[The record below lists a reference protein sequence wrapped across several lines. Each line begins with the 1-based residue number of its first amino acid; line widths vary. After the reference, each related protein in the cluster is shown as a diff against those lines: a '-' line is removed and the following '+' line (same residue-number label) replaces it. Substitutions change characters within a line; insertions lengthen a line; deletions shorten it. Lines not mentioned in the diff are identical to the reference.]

1 MELFNNFKIF
11 SKRLMNN
18 YLNKH
23 FFIISILCTIILF
36 LSSNYIIQKINVNLG
51 IDFTSTKTFS
61 LSEGTK
67 RVINE
72 IEEPIK
78 ISFIYSRNLSKNIPI
93 IQNYANQVQG
103 LLNRYADLSSNK
115 IELNFIEPE
124 PYSEDEDYVN
134 RYGIQGFPI
143 DQEGSK
149 VYFGLIAS
157 NTTDDIETVPFFD
170 PSKAGSLEKQLTDI
184 IYKLNRSKKP
194 MIGFLSWVD
203 TTPPMMPNNQ
213 LGQGEYTILEELS
226 YFYDFEFLD
235 TDVESFE
242 NIDLLIVYHPSDISK
257 ETEYGI
263 EQFIL
268 NGGKT
273 VIFLD
278 PFFEKN
284 DHSNKSS
291 NLENILKT
299 LNINYND
306 NVILDGAQ
314 ATRLQTQQNISDN
327 TSLQTM
333 LKLNWPEVR
342 GQFINQNTDIGN
354 GLSLIRIIS
363 PGGLSKLN
371 DESEIS
377 YTPLISS
384 SEVTMDLPMKDVLDP
399 IELINNFQ
407 PTGISYDFGVKLSG
421 IASSSFND
429 TELNGE
435 GHIAKSEKDINV
447 VLFSD
452 ADFIRNA
459 FWARIQ
465 KFLDTNV
472 IETTSDNGSLIT
484 NVLDSLTGYDEF
496 INLRNKETPFRPFVV
511 VQKLQAEAEQKY
523 LGQEQQLQS
532 QLDEIL
538 AKIQNLSAGRNGE
551 NVNLSEKQ
559 LIELSSFQMQVEQ
572 TRKQLREVRRNLS
585 KDIDLLA
592 NQINI
597 LNTFLIPILLII
609 LMFIIPR
616 QLGIKKRKN
625 KS

>member
-1 MELFNNFKIF
+1 
-11 SKRLMNN
+11 MNKFLQKN
-18 YLNKH
+18 YL
-23 FFIISILCTIILF
+23 IVSILSTVILF
-36 LSSNYIIQKINVNLG
+36 LSFNFIIQKINFNLG
-51 IDFTSTKTFS
+51 VDFTSTKTFT
-61 LSEGTK
+61 LSSGTK
-67 RVINE
+67 RVIDE

-78 ISFIYSRNLSKNIPI
+78 ITFVYSRDLSKNIPI

-103 LLNRYADLSSNK
+103 LLNRYSDLASGK

-124 PYSEDEDYVN
+124 PYSDDEDYVN
-134 RYGIQGFPI
+134 RYGVQGFPI

-170 PSKAGSLEKQLTDI
+170 PSKAGTLEKQLTDI
-184 IYKLNRSKKP
+184 VYKLNRSKKP

-235 TDVESFE
+235 TDIESFE
-242 NIDLLIVYHPSDISK
+242 GIDLLIVYHPSDISDK
-257 ETEYGI
+257 TEYAV

-268 NGGKT
+268 NGGKS
-273 VIFLD
+273 VIFVD

-291 NLENILKT
+291 NLENVLKT
-299 LNINYND
+299 LNINYNS

-314 ATRLQTQQNISDN
+314 ATRLQTQQNITEN

-342 GQFINQNTDIGN
+342 GQFINQAEEIGD
-354 GLSLIRIIS
+354 GLSLIRLVS
-363 PGGLSKLN
+363 PGGLSPLN

-377 YTPLISS
+377 YTPIMSS
-384 SEVTMDLPMKDVLDP
+384 SEVTMDLPMKEVHDP
-399 IELINNFQ
+399 IKLINNFQ
-407 PTGISYDFGVKLSG
+407 PTGISYDFGVKL
-421 IASSSFND
+421 
-429 TELNGE
+429 NG
-435 GHIAKSEKDINV
+435 IAKSNFNDFEFKNDNHLEISSKNINV
-447 VLFSD
+447 VVFSD

-472 IETTSDNGSLIT
+472 IEATSDNGSLVT
-484 NVLDSLTGYDEF
+484 NVFDSMTGYDEF
-496 INLRNKETPFRPFVV
+496 IDLRNKEAPFRPFVV
-511 VQKLQAEAEQKY
+511 VQKLQAEAEQMY
-523 LGQEQQLQS
+523 LGQEQQLQA
-532 QLDEIL
+532 QLDNTL
-538 AKIQNLSAGRNGE
+538 NQIQNLSGGRDVE
-551 NVNLSEKQ
+551 SVNLSDKQ
-559 LIELSSFQMQVEQ
+559 LMELANFQLQVEN

-585 KDIDLLA
+585 KDIDRLA

-597 LNTFLIPILLII
+597 LNTFLIPVLLILL
-609 LMFIIPR
+609 MFFIPR
-616 QLGIKKRKN
+616 QLGIRKRK
-625 KS
+625 SR

>member
-1 MELFNNFKIF
+1 MELFNNFEIF
-11 SKRLMNN
+11 GEGLMNN
-18 YLNKH
+18 FLNKN
-23 FFIISILCTIILF
+23 FFIISVLSTIILF
-36 LSSNYIIQKINVNLG
+36 LSTNYIIQKININLG
-51 IDFTSTKTFS
+51 VDFTSTKTFS
-61 LSEGTK
+61 LSDGTK
-67 RVINE
+67 RVIDE
-72 IEEPIK
+72 IEEPLK

-103 LLNRYADLSSNK
+103 LLNRYSDLASGK

-134 RYGIQGFPI
+134 RYDIQGFPI
-143 DQEGSK
+143 NQEGSK

-194 MIGFLSWVD
+194 MIGLLSWVD
-203 TTPPMMPNNQ
+203 TAPPMMPNNQ
-213 LGQGEYTILEELS
+213 VGQGEYTILEELG
-226 YFYDFEFLD
+226 YFYDFEYLD
-235 TDVESFE
+235 TDLENFE
-242 NIDLLIVYHPSDISK
+242 NIDLLMVYHPSDISDK
-257 ETEYGI
+257 TEYAI

-284 DHSNKSS
+284 DHSNKTS
-291 NLENILKT
+291 NLENVLKT

-342 GQFINQNTDIGN
+342 GQFINQKEDIGN
-354 GLSLIRIIS
+354 GLSLIRMIS

-371 DESEIS
+371 EDSDIN
-377 YTPLISS
+377 YTSLISS
-384 SEVTMDLPMKDVLDP
+384 SEVTMDLPMKEVHDP
-399 IELINNFQ
+399 IKLINNFK
-407 PTGISYDFGVKLSG
+407 PTGILYDFGVKLTGQAQSN
-421 IASSSFND
+421 FED
-429 TELNGE
+429 FDFKYD
-435 GHIAKSEKDINV
+435 GHLSTSKDDINV

-523 LGQEQQLQS
+523 LGQEQQLQA
-532 QLDEIL
+532 QLDETL
-538 AKIQNLSAGRNGE
+538 SKIQNLSAGRDVE

-559 LIELSSFQMQVEQ
+559 LIELSNFQIQVEK

-585 KDIDLLA
+585 KDIDILA

-616 QLGIKKRKN
+616 QLGIKKRTN
-625 KS
+625 K

>member
-1 MELFNNFKIF
+1 
-11 SKRLMNN
+11 MNKFLQKN
-18 YLNKH
+18 YL
-23 FFIISILCTIILF
+23 IISILSTVILF
-36 LSSNYIIQKINVNLG
+36 LSFNFIIQKINFNLG
-51 IDFTSTKTFS
+51 VDFTSTKTFT
-61 LSEGTK
+61 LSSGTK
-67 RVINE
+67 RVIDE

-78 ISFIYSRNLSKNIPI
+78 INFVYSRDLSKNIPI

-103 LLNRYADLSSNK
+103 LLNRYSDLASGK

-124 PYSEDEDYVN
+124 PYSDDEDYVN
-134 RYGIQGFPI
+134 RYGVQGFPI

-170 PSKAGSLEKQLTDI
+170 PSKAGTLEKQLTDI
-184 IYKLNRSKKP
+184 VYKLNRSKKP

-242 NIDLLIVYHPSDISK
+242 GIDLLIVYHPSDISDK
-257 ETEYGI
+257 TEYAV

-268 NGGKT
+268 SGGKS
-273 VIFLD
+273 VIFVD

-291 NLENILKT
+291 NLKNVLKT
-299 LNINYND
+299 LNINYNS

-314 ATRLQTQQNISDN
+314 ATRLQTQQNITEN

-342 GQFINQNTDIGN
+342 GQYINQAEEIGD
-354 GLSLIRIIS
+354 GLSLIRLVS
-363 PGGLSKLN
+363 PGGLSPLD
-371 DESEIS
+371 DESEVS
-377 YTPLISS
+377 YTPIMSS
-384 SEVTMDLPMKDVLDP
+384 SEVTMDLPMKEVHDP
-399 IELINNFQ
+399 IKLINNFQ
-407 PTGISYDFGVKLSG
+407 PTGNSYDFGVKLSG
-421 IASSSFND
+421 IAKSNFND
-429 TELNGE
+429 FEYQNENHIKKSLNS
-435 GHIAKSEKDINV
+435 ISV
-447 VLFSD
+447 VVFSD

-472 IETTSDNGSLIT
+472 IEATSDNGSLVT
-484 NVLDSLTGYDEF
+484 NVFDSMTGYDEF
-496 INLRNKETPFRPFVV
+496 IDLRNKEAPFRPFVV
-511 VQKLQAEAEQKY
+511 VQKLQAEAEQMY
-523 LGQEQQLQS
+523 LGQEQQLQA
-532 QLDEIL
+532 QLDTTL
-538 AKIQNLSAGRNGE
+538 NQIQNLSGGRDVE
-551 NVNLSEKQ
+551 SVNLSDKQ
-559 LIELSSFQMQVEQ
+559 LMELANFQLQVEN

-597 LNTFLIPILLII
+597 LNTFLIPVLLII

-616 QLGIKKRKN
+616 QLGIKKRK
-625 KS
+625 SR

>member
-1 MELFNNFKIF
+1 
-11 SKRLMNN
+11 MNRFLQKN
-18 YLNKH
+18 YL
-23 FFIISILCTIILF
+23 IVSILSTVILF
-36 LSSNYIIQKINVNLG
+36 LSFNFIIQKINFNLG
-51 IDFTSTKTFS
+51 VDFTSTKTFT
-61 LSEGTK
+61 LSSGTK
-67 RVINE
+67 RVIDE

-78 ISFIYSRNLSKNIPI
+78 INFVYSRDLSKNIPI

-103 LLNRYADLSSNK
+103 LLNRYSDLASGK

-124 PYSEDEDYVN
+124 PYSDDEDYVN
-134 RYGIQGFPI
+134 RYGVQGFPI

-170 PSKAGSLEKQLTDI
+170 PSKAGTLEKQLTDI
-184 IYKLNRSKKP
+184 VYKLNRSKKP

-242 NIDLLIVYHPSDISK
+242 GIDLLIVYHPSDISDK
-257 ETEYGI
+257 TEYAV

-268 NGGKT
+268 NGGKS
-273 VIFLD
+273 VIFVD

-291 NLENILKT
+291 NLENVLKT
-299 LNINYND
+299 LNINYNS

-314 ATRLQTQQNISDN
+314 ATRLQTQQNITEN

-342 GQFINQNTDIGN
+342 GQFINQAEEIGD
-354 GLSLIRIIS
+354 GLSLIRLVS
-363 PGGLSKLN
+363 PGGLSPLN

-377 YTPLISS
+377 YTPIMSS
-384 SEVTMDLPMKDVLDP
+384 SEVTMDLPMKEVHDP
-399 IELINNFQ
+399 IKLINNFQ
-407 PTGISYDFGVKLSG
+407 PTGISYDFGVKL
-421 IASSSFND
+421 
-429 TELNGE
+429 NG
-435 GHIAKSEKDINV
+435 IAKSNFNDFEFKNDNHLETSSKNINV
-447 VLFSD
+447 VVFSD

-472 IETTSDNGSLIT
+472 IEATSDNGSLVT
-484 NVLDSLTGYDEF
+484 NVFDSMTGYDEF
-496 INLRNKETPFRPFVV
+496 IDLRNKEAPFRPFVV
-511 VQKLQAEAEQKY
+511 VQKLQAEAEQMY
-523 LGQEQQLQS
+523 LGQEQQLQA
-532 QLDEIL
+532 QLDNTL
-538 AKIQNLSAGRNGE
+538 NQIQNLSGGRDVE
-551 NVNLSEKQ
+551 SVNLSDKQ
-559 LIELSSFQMQVEQ
+559 LMELANFQLQVEN

-585 KDIDLLA
+585 KNIDRLA

-597 LNTFLIPILLII
+597 LNTFLIPVLLILL
-609 LMFIIPR
+609 MFFIPR
-616 QLGIKKRKN
+616 QLGIRKRK
-625 KS
+625 SR

>member
-1 MELFNNFKIF
+1 
-11 SKRLMNN
+11 MNKFLQKN
-18 YLNKH
+18 YLLV
-23 FFIISILCTIILF
+23 SILSTVILF
-36 LSSNYIIQKINVNLG
+36 LSFNFIIQKINFNLG
-51 IDFTSTKTFS
+51 VDFTSTKTFT
-61 LSEGTK
+61 LSSGTK
-67 RVINE
+67 RVIDE

-78 ISFIYSRNLSKNIPI
+78 INFVYSRDLSKNIPI

-103 LLNRYADLSSNK
+103 LLNRYSDLASGK

-124 PYSEDEDYVN
+124 PYSDDEDYVN
-134 RYGIQGFPI
+134 RYGVQGFPI

-170 PSKAGSLEKQLTDI
+170 PSKAGTLEKQLTDI
-184 IYKLNRSKKP
+184 VYKLNRSKKP

-242 NIDLLIVYHPSDISK
+242 GIDLLIVYHPSDISDK
-257 ETEYGI
+257 TEYAV

-268 NGGKT
+268 NGGKS
-273 VIFLD
+273 VIFVD

-291 NLENILKT
+291 NLENVLKT
-299 LNINYND
+299 LNINYNS

-314 ATRLQTQQNISDN
+314 ATRLQTQQNITEN

-342 GQFINQNTDIGN
+342 GQFINQAEEIGD
-354 GLSLIRIIS
+354 GLSLIRLVS
-363 PGGLSKLN
+363 PGGLSPLN

-377 YTPLISS
+377 YTPIMSS
-384 SEVTMDLPMKDVLDP
+384 SEVTMDLPMKEVHDP
-399 IELINNFQ
+399 IKLINNFQ
-407 PTGISYDFGVKLSG
+407 PTGISYDFGVKL
-421 IASSSFND
+421 
-429 TELNGE
+429 NG
-435 GHIAKSEKDINV
+435 IAKSNFNDFEFKNDNHLETSSKNINV
-447 VLFSD
+447 VVFSD

-472 IETTSDNGSLIT
+472 IEATSDNGSLVT
-484 NVLDSLTGYDEF
+484 NVFDSMTGYDEF
-496 INLRNKETPFRPFVV
+496 IDLRNKEAPFRPFVV
-511 VQKLQAEAEQKY
+511 VQKLQAEAEQMY
-523 LGQEQQLQS
+523 LGQEQQLQA
-532 QLDEIL
+532 QLDNTL
-538 AKIQNLSAGRNGE
+538 NQIQNLSGGRDVE
-551 NVNLSEKQ
+551 SVNLSDKQ
-559 LIELSSFQMQVEQ
+559 LMELANFQLQVEN

-585 KDIDLLA
+585 KDIDRLA

-597 LNTFLIPILLII
+597 LNTFLIPVLLILL
-609 LMFIIPR
+609 MFFIPR
-616 QLGIKKRKN
+616 QLGIRKRKS
-625 KS
+625 K

>member
-1 MELFNNFKIF
+1 
-11 SKRLMNN
+11 MNKFLQKN
-18 YLNKH
+18 YL
-23 FFIISILCTIILF
+23 IVSILSTVILF
-36 LSSNYIIQKINVNLG
+36 LSFNFIIQKINFNLG
-51 IDFTSTKTFS
+51 VDFTSTKTFT
-61 LSEGTK
+61 LSSGTK
-67 RVINE
+67 RVIDE

-78 ISFIYSRNLSKNIPI
+78 INFVYSRDLSKNIPI

-103 LLNRYADLSSNK
+103 LLNRYSDLASGK

-124 PYSEDEDYVN
+124 PYSDDEDYVN
-134 RYGIQGFPI
+134 RYGVQGFPI

-170 PSKAGSLEKQLTDI
+170 PSKAGTLEKQLTDI
-184 IYKLNRSKKP
+184 VYKLNRSKKP

-242 NIDLLIVYHPSDISK
+242 GIDLLIVYHPSDISDK
-257 ETEYGI
+257 TEYAV

-268 NGGKT
+268 NGGKS
-273 VIFLD
+273 VIFVD

-291 NLENILKT
+291 NLENVLKT
-299 LNINYND
+299 LNINYNS

-314 ATRLQTQQNISDN
+314 ATRLQTQQNITEN

-342 GQFINQNTDIGN
+342 GQYINQAEEIGD
-354 GLSLIRIIS
+354 GLSLIRLVS
-363 PGGLSKLN
+363 PGGLSPLN

-377 YTPLISS
+377 YTPIMSS
-384 SEVTMDLPMKDVLDP
+384 SEVTMDLPMKEVHDP
-399 IELINNFQ
+399 IKLINNFQ
-407 PTGISYDFGVKLSG
+407 PTGISYDFGVKL
-421 IASSSFND
+421 
-429 TELNGE
+429 NG
-435 GHIAKSEKDINV
+435 IAKSNFNDFEFKNDNHLETSSKNINV
-447 VLFSD
+447 VVFSD

-472 IETTSDNGSLIT
+472 IEATSDNGSLVT
-484 NVLDSLTGYDEF
+484 NVFDSMTGYDEF
-496 INLRNKETPFRPFVV
+496 IDLRNKEAPFRPFVV
-511 VQKLQAEAEQKY
+511 VQKLQAEAEQMY
-523 LGQEQQLQS
+523 LGQEQQLQA
-532 QLDEIL
+532 QLDNTL
-538 AKIQNLSAGRNGE
+538 NQIQNLSGGRDVE
-551 NVNLSEKQ
+551 TVNLSDKQ
-559 LIELSSFQMQVEQ
+559 LMELANFQLQVEN

-585 KDIDLLA
+585 KDIDRLA

-597 LNTFLIPILLII
+597 LNTFLIPVLLILL
-609 LMFIIPR
+609 MFFIPR
-616 QLGIKKRKN
+616 QLGIRKRK
-625 KS
+625 SR

>member
-1 MELFNNFKIF
+1 
-11 SKRLMNN
+11 MNKFLQKN
-18 YLNKH
+18 YL
-23 FFIISILCTIILF
+23 IVSILSTVILF
-36 LSSNYIIQKINVNLG
+36 LSFNFIIQKINFNLG
-51 IDFTSTKTFS
+51 VDFTSTKTFT
-61 LSEGTK
+61 LSSGTK
-67 RVINE
+67 RVIDE

-78 ISFIYSRNLSKNIPI
+78 INFVYSRDLSKNIPI

-103 LLNRYADLSSNK
+103 LLNRYSDLASGK

-124 PYSEDEDYVN
+124 PYSDDEDYVN
-134 RYGIQGFPI
+134 RYGVQGFPI

-170 PSKAGSLEKQLTDI
+170 PSKAGTLEKQLTDI
-184 IYKLNRSKKP
+184 VYKLNRSKKP

-242 NIDLLIVYHPSDISK
+242 GIDLLIVYHPSDISDK
-257 ETEYGI
+257 TEYAV

-268 NGGKT
+268 NGGKS
-273 VIFLD
+273 VIFVD

-291 NLENILKT
+291 NLENVLKT
-299 LNINYND
+299 LNINYNS

-314 ATRLQTQQNISDN
+314 ATRLQTQQNITEN

-342 GQFINQNTDIGN
+342 GQYINQAEEIGD
-354 GLSLIRIIS
+354 GLSLIRLVS
-363 PGGLSKLN
+363 PGGLSPLN

-377 YTPLISS
+377 YTPIMSS
-384 SEVTMDLPMKDVLDP
+384 SEVTMDLPMKEVHDP
-399 IELINNFQ
+399 IKLINNFQ
-407 PTGISYDFGVKLSG
+407 PTGISYDFGVKL
-421 IASSSFND
+421 
-429 TELNGE
+429 NG
-435 GHIAKSEKDINV
+435 IAKSNFNDFEFKNDNHLETSSKNINV
-447 VLFSD
+447 VVFSD

-472 IETTSDNGSLIT
+472 IEATSDNGSLVT
-484 NVLDSLTGYDEF
+484 NVFDSMTGYDEF
-496 INLRNKETPFRPFVV
+496 IDLRNKETPFRPFVV
-511 VQKLQAEAEQKY
+511 VQKLQAEAEQMY
-523 LGQEQQLQS
+523 LGQEQQLQA
-532 QLDEIL
+532 QLDNTL
-538 AKIQNLSAGRNGE
+538 NQIQNLSGGRDVE
-551 NVNLSEKQ
+551 SVNLSDKQ
-559 LIELSSFQMQVEQ
+559 LMELANFQLQVEN

-585 KDIDLLA
+585 KDIDRLA

-597 LNTFLIPILLII
+597 LNTFLIPVLLILL
-609 LMFIIPR
+609 MFFIPR
-616 QLGIKKRKN
+616 QLGIRKRK
-625 KS
+625 SR

>member
-11 SKRLMNN
+11 GERLMNSF
-18 YLNKH
+18 LNKN
-23 FFIISILCTIILF
+23 FFIISVLSTTILF
-36 LSSNYIIQKINVNLG
+36 LSSNYIIQKININIGV
-51 IDFTSTKTFS
+51 DFTSTKTFS
-61 LSEGTK
+61 LSDGTK
-67 RVINE
+67 RVIDE
-72 IEEPIK
+72 IEEPLK

-103 LLNRYADLSSNK
+103 LLNRYSDLASGK

-124 PYSEDEDYVN
+124 PYSDDEDYVN

-184 IYKLNRSKKP
+184 VYKLNRSKKP

-235 TDVESFE
+235 TDAESFE
-242 NIDLLIVYHPSDISK
+242 NIDLLMVYHPSDISDK
-257 ETEYGI
+257 TEYAI

-268 NGGKT
+268 KGGKT

-284 DHSNKSS
+284 DHSNKTS
-291 NLENILKT
+291 NLKNVLKT

-342 GQFINQNTDIGN
+342 GQFINQNEDIGD
-354 GLSLIRIIS
+354 GLSLIRIVS
-363 PGGLSKLN
+363 PGGLSKL
-371 DESEIS
+371 DEDNSIN
-377 YTPLISS
+377 YTSLISS
-384 SEVTMDLPMKDVLDP
+384 SEVTMDLPMKEVHDP
-399 IELINNFQ
+399 IKLINNFK
-407 PTGISYDFGVKLSG
+407 PTGITYDFGVKLTGQAQSNFEDFEFKYDDHLG
-421 IASSSFND
+421 M
-429 TELNGE
+429 
-435 GHIAKSEKDINV
+435 SENDINV

-523 LGQEQQLQS
+523 LGQEQQLQA
-532 QLDEIL
+532 QLDETL
-538 AKIQNLSAGRNGE
+538 SKIQNLSAGRNVE

-559 LIELSSFQMQVEQ
+559 LIELSNFQMQVEK

-585 KDIDLLA
+585 KDIDVLA

-609 LMFIIPR
+609 LMFFIPR
-616 QLGIKKRKN
+616 QLGIKKRTSK
-625 KS
+625 

>member
-1 MELFNNFKIF
+1 
-11 SKRLMNN
+11 MNKFLQKN
-18 YLNKH
+18 YL
-23 FFIISILCTIILF
+23 IISILSTVILF
-36 LSSNYIIQKINVNLG
+36 LSFNFIIQKINFNLG
-51 IDFTSTKTFS
+51 VDFTSTKTFT
-61 LSEGTK
+61 LSSGTK
-67 RVINE
+67 RVIDE

-78 ISFIYSRNLSKNIPI
+78 INFVYSRDLSKNIPI

-103 LLNRYADLSSNK
+103 LLNRYSDRASGK

-124 PYSEDEDYVN
+124 PYSDDEDYVN
-134 RYGIQGFPI
+134 RYGVQGFPI

-170 PSKAGSLEKQLTDI
+170 PSKAGTLEKQLTDI
-184 IYKLNRSKKP
+184 VYKLNRSKKP

-235 TDVESFE
+235 TDIESFE
-242 NIDLLIVYHPSDISK
+242 GIDLLIVYHPSDISDK
-257 ETEYGI
+257 TEYAV

-268 NGGKT
+268 NGGKS
-273 VIFLD
+273 VIFVD

-291 NLENILKT
+291 NLENVLKT
-299 LNINYND
+299 LNINYNS

-314 ATRLQTQQNISDN
+314 ATRLQTQQNITDN

-342 GQFINQNTDIGN
+342 GQFINQAEEIGD
-354 GLSLIRIIS
+354 GLSLIRLVS
-363 PGGLSKLN
+363 PGGLSPLN

-377 YTPLISS
+377 YTPIMSS
-384 SEVTMDLPMKDVLDP
+384 SEVTMDLPMKEVHDP
-399 IELINNFQ
+399 IKLINNFQ
-407 PTGISYDFGVKLSG
+407 PTGISYDFGVKL
-421 IASSSFND
+421 
-429 TELNGE
+429 NG
-435 GHIAKSEKDINV
+435 IAKSNFNDFEFKNDNHLEISSKNINV
-447 VLFSD
+447 VVFSD

-472 IETTSDNGSLIT
+472 IEATSDNGSLVT
-484 NVLDSLTGYDEF
+484 NVFDSMTGYDEF
-496 INLRNKETPFRPFVV
+496 IDLRNKEAPFRPFVV
-511 VQKLQAEAEQKY
+511 VQKLQAEAEQMY
-523 LGQEQQLQS
+523 LGQEQQLQA
-532 QLDEIL
+532 QLDNTL
-538 AKIQNLSAGRNGE
+538 NQIQNLSGGRDVE
-551 NVNLSEKQ
+551 SVNLSDKQ
-559 LIELSSFQMQVEQ
+559 LMELANFQLQVEN

-585 KDIDLLA
+585 KDIDRLA

-597 LNTFLIPILLII
+597 LNTFLIPVLLILL
-609 LMFIIPR
+609 MFFIPR
-616 QLGIKKRKN
+616 QLGIRKRK
-625 KS
+625 SR

>member
-1 MELFNNFKIF
+1 
-11 SKRLMNN
+11 MNKFLQKN
-18 YLNKH
+18 YL
-23 FFIISILCTIILF
+23 IVSILSTVILF
-36 LSSNYIIQKINVNLG
+36 LSFNFIIQKINFNLG
-51 IDFTSTKTFS
+51 VDFTSTKTFT
-61 LSEGTK
+61 LSSGTK
-67 RVINE
+67 RVIDE

-78 ISFIYSRNLSKNIPI
+78 INFVYSRDLSKNIPI

-103 LLNRYADLSSNK
+103 LLNRYSDLALGK

-124 PYSEDEDYVN
+124 PYSDDEDYVN
-134 RYGIQGFPI
+134 RYGVQGFPI

-170 PSKAGSLEKQLTDI
+170 PSKAGTLEKQLTDI
-184 IYKLNRSKKP
+184 VYKLNRSKKP

-242 NIDLLIVYHPSDISK
+242 GIDLLIVYHPSDISDK
-257 ETEYGI
+257 TEYAV

-268 NGGKT
+268 NGGKS
-273 VIFLD
+273 VIFVD

-291 NLENILKT
+291 NLENVLKT
-299 LNINYND
+299 LNINYNS

-314 ATRLQTQQNISDN
+314 ATRLQTQQNITEN

-342 GQFINQNTDIGN
+342 GQFINQAEEIGD
-354 GLSLIRIIS
+354 GLSLIRLVS
-363 PGGLSKLN
+363 PGGLSPLN

-377 YTPLISS
+377 YTPIMSS
-384 SEVTMDLPMKDVLDP
+384 SEVTMDLPMKEVHDP
-399 IELINNFQ
+399 IKLINNFQ
-407 PTGISYDFGVKLSG
+407 PTGISYDFGVKL
-421 IASSSFND
+421 
-429 TELNGE
+429 NG
-435 GHIAKSEKDINV
+435 IAKSNFNDFEFKNDNHLETSSKNINV
-447 VLFSD
+447 VVFSD

-472 IETTSDNGSLIT
+472 IEATSDNGSLVT
-484 NVLDSLTGYDEF
+484 NVFDSMTGYDEF
-496 INLRNKETPFRPFVV
+496 IDLRNKEAPFRPFVV
-511 VQKLQAEAEQKY
+511 VQKLQAEAEQMY
-523 LGQEQQLQS
+523 LGQEQQLQA
-532 QLDEIL
+532 QLDNTL
-538 AKIQNLSAGRNGE
+538 NQIQNLSGGRDVE
-551 NVNLSEKQ
+551 SVNLSDKQ
-559 LIELSSFQMQVEQ
+559 LMELANFQLQVEN

-585 KDIDLLA
+585 KDIDRLA

-597 LNTFLIPILLII
+597 LNTFLIPVLLILL
-609 LMFIIPR
+609 MFFIPR
-616 QLGIKKRKN
+616 QLGIRKRK
-625 KS
+625 SR

>member
-1 MELFNNFKIF
+1 
-11 SKRLMNN
+11 MNKFLQKN
-18 YLNKH
+18 YLTV
-23 FFIISILCTIILF
+23 SILSTVILF
-36 LSSNYIIQKINVNLG
+36 LSFNFIIQKINFNLG
-51 IDFTSTKTFS
+51 VDFTSTKTFT
-61 LSEGTK
+61 LSSGTK
-67 RVINE
+67 RVIDE

-78 ISFIYSRNLSKNIPI
+78 INFVYSRDLSKNIPI

-103 LLNRYADLSSNK
+103 LLNRYSDLASGK

-124 PYSEDEDYVN
+124 PYSDDEDYVN
-134 RYGIQGFPI
+134 RYGVQGFPI

-170 PSKAGSLEKQLTDI
+170 PSKAGTLEKQLTDI
-184 IYKLNRSKKP
+184 VYKLNRSKKP

-242 NIDLLIVYHPSDISK
+242 GIDLLIVYHPSDISDK
-257 ETEYGI
+257 TEYAV

-268 NGGKT
+268 NGGKS
-273 VIFLD
+273 VIFVD

-291 NLENILKT
+291 NLENVLKT
-299 LNINYND
+299 LNINYNS

-314 ATRLQTQQNISDN
+314 ATRLQTQQNITEN

-342 GQFINQNTDIGN
+342 GQYINQAEEIGD
-354 GLSLIRIIS
+354 GLSLIRLVS
-363 PGGLSKLN
+363 PGGLSPLN

-377 YTPLISS
+377 YTPIMSS
-384 SEVTMDLPMKDVLDP
+384 SEVTMDLPMKEVHDP
-399 IELINNFQ
+399 IKLINNFQ
-407 PTGISYDFGVKLSG
+407 PTGISYDFGVKL
-421 IASSSFND
+421 
-429 TELNGE
+429 NG
-435 GHIAKSEKDINV
+435 IAKSNFNDFEFKNDNHLETSSKNINV
-447 VLFSD
+447 VVFSD

-472 IETTSDNGSLIT
+472 IEATSDNGSLVT
-484 NVLDSLTGYDEF
+484 NVFDSMTGYDEF
-496 INLRNKETPFRPFVV
+496 IDLRNKEAPFRPFVV
-511 VQKLQAEAEQKY
+511 VQKLQAEAEQMY
-523 LGQEQQLQS
+523 LGQEQQLQA
-532 QLDEIL
+532 QLDNTL
-538 AKIQNLSAGRNGE
+538 NQIQNLSGGRDVE
-551 NVNLSEKQ
+551 SVNLSDKQ
-559 LIELSSFQMQVEQ
+559 LMELANFQLQVEN

-585 KDIDLLA
+585 KDIDRLA

-597 LNTFLIPILLII
+597 LNTFLIPVLLILL
-609 LMFIIPR
+609 MFFIPR
-616 QLGIKKRKN
+616 QLGIRKRK
-625 KS
+625 SR

>member
-1 MELFNNFKIF
+1 
-11 SKRLMNN
+11 MNN
-18 YLNKH
+18 YLNRH

-103 LLNRYADLSSNK
+103 LLNRYSDLSSNK

-268 NGGKT
+268 NGGET
-273 VIFLD
+273 VIFID

-291 NLENILKT
+291 NLENIFKT

-384 SEVTMDLPMKDVLDP
+384 SEVTMDLPMKEVHDP
-399 IELINNFQ
+399 IKLINNFQ

-429 TELNGE
+429 
-435 GHIAKSEKDINV
+435 S
-447 VLFSD
+447 
-452 ADFIRNA
+452 
-459 FWARIQ
+459 
-465 KFLDTNV
+465 
-472 IETTSDNGSLIT
+472 
-484 NVLDSLTGYDEF
+484 
-496 INLRNKETPFRPFVV
+496 
-511 VQKLQAEAEQKY
+511 
-523 LGQEQQLQS
+523 
-532 QLDEIL
+532 
-538 AKIQNLSAGRNGE
+538 
-551 NVNLSEKQ
+551 
-559 LIELSSFQMQVEQ
+559 ELSGTV
-572 TRKQLREVRRNLS
+572 
-585 KDIDLLA
+585 
-592 NQINI
+592 
-597 LNTFLIPILLII
+597 
-609 LMFIIPR
+609 
-616 QLGIKKRKN
+616 
-625 KS
+625 

>member
-1 MELFNNFKIF
+1 
-11 SKRLMNN
+11 MNKFLQKN
-18 YLNKH
+18 YL
-23 FFIISILCTIILF
+23 IVSILSTVILF
-36 LSSNYIIQKINVNLG
+36 LSFNFIIQKINFNLG
-51 IDFTSTKTFS
+51 VDFTSTKTFT
-61 LSEGTK
+61 LSSGTK
-67 RVINE
+67 RVIDE

-78 ISFIYSRNLSKNIPI
+78 INFVYSRDLSKNIPI

-103 LLNRYADLSSNK
+103 LLKRYSDLASGK

-124 PYSEDEDYVN
+124 PYSDDEDYVN
-134 RYGIQGFPI
+134 RYGVQGFPI

-170 PSKAGSLEKQLTDI
+170 PSKAGTLEKQLTDI
-184 IYKLNRSKKP
+184 VYKLNRSKKP

-235 TDVESFE
+235 TDIESFE
-242 NIDLLIVYHPSDISK
+242 GIDLLIVYHPSDISDK
-257 ETEYGI
+257 TEYAV

-268 NGGKT
+268 NGGKS
-273 VIFLD
+273 VIFVD

-291 NLENILKT
+291 NLENVLKT
-299 LNINYND
+299 LNINYNS

-314 ATRLQTQQNISDN
+314 ATRLQTQQNITEN

-342 GQFINQNTDIGN
+342 GQFINQAEEIGD
-354 GLSLIRIIS
+354 GLSLIRLVS
-363 PGGLSKLN
+363 PGGLSPLN

-377 YTPLISS
+377 YTPIMSS
-384 SEVTMDLPMKDVLDP
+384 SEVTMDLPMKEVHDP
-399 IELINNFQ
+399 IKLINNFQ
-407 PTGISYDFGVKLSG
+407 PTGISYDFGVKL
-421 IASSSFND
+421 
-429 TELNGE
+429 NG
-435 GHIAKSEKDINV
+435 IAKSNFNDFEFKNDNHLETSSKNINV
-447 VLFSD
+447 VVFSD

-472 IETTSDNGSLIT
+472 IEATSDNGSLVT
-484 NVLDSLTGYDEF
+484 NVFDSMTGYDEF
-496 INLRNKETPFRPFVV
+496 IDLRNKEAPFRPFVV
-511 VQKLQAEAEQKY
+511 VQKLQAEAEQMY
-523 LGQEQQLQS
+523 LGQEQQLQA
-532 QLDEIL
+532 QLDNTL
-538 AKIQNLSAGRNGE
+538 NQIQNLSGGRDVE
-551 NVNLSEKQ
+551 SVNLSDKQ
-559 LIELSSFQMQVEQ
+559 LMELANFQLQVEN

-585 KDIDLLA
+585 KDIDRLA

-597 LNTFLIPILLII
+597 LNTFLIPVLLILL
-609 LMFIIPR
+609 MFFIPR
-616 QLGIKKRKN
+616 QLGIRKRK
-625 KS
+625 SR

>member
-1 MELFNNFKIF
+1 MNSFLNRNF
-11 SKRLMNN
+11 
-18 YLNKH
+18 
-23 FFIISILCTIILF
+23 FFIAVLSTIILF
-36 LSSNYIIQKINVNLG
+36 LSSNYIIQKININLG
-51 IDFTSTKTFS
+51 IDFTSTRTFS
-61 LSEGTK
+61 LSDGTK

-72 IEEPIK
+72 IEEPLK

-103 LLNRYADLSSNK
+103 LLNRYSDLANNK
-115 IELNFIEPE
+115 IELNIIEPE

-149 VYFGLIAS
+149 VYLGMIAS

-170 PSKAGSLEKQLTDI
+170 PSKAGSLEKQITDI
-184 IYKLNRSKKP
+184 IFKLNRSKKP

-203 TTPPMMPNNQ
+203 TSPPMLPNNR

-235 TDVESFE
+235 TDIEGFE
-242 NIDLLIVYHPSDISK
+242 NIDLLMVYHPSDISEK
-257 ETEYGI
+257 TEYAI

-284 DHSNKSS
+284 DHSNKKS

-299 LNINYND
+299 LNINFNE
-306 NVILDGAQ
+306 NIILDGAQ

-342 GQFINQNTDIGN
+342 GQYINQQEEIGN
-354 GLSLIRIIS
+354 GLSLVRIVS
-363 PGGLSKLN
+363 PGGLTPLN
-371 DESEIS
+371 EDSEID
-377 YTPLISS
+377 YIPLISS
-384 SEVTMDLPMKDVLDP
+384 SNVTMDLPMKEVLDP

-407 PTGISYDFGVKLSG
+407 PTGIEYDFGVKLTG
-421 IASSSFND
+421 KTSSQFDDFEFKKD
-429 TELNGE
+429 T
-435 GHIAKSEKDINV
+435 HISYSTNNINV

-452 ADFIRNA
+452 ADFIRNP
-459 FWARIQ
+459 FWARVQ

-484 NVLDSLTGYDEF
+484 NVLDSLTGFDEF

-511 VQKLQAEAEQKY
+511 VQKLQADAEQKY
-523 LGQEQQLQS
+523 LGQEQQLQN
-532 QLDEIL
+532 QLDETLSQIE
-538 AKIQNLSAGRNGE
+538 NLSAGRAGE

-559 LIELSSFQMQVEQ
+559 LIELSNFQILVEQ

-585 KDIDLLA
+585 KDIDTLA
-592 NQINI
+592 NKINI
-597 LNTFLIPILLII
+597 LNTFFIPILLII

-616 QLGIKKRKN
+616 QLGIKKRSN

>member
-1 MELFNNFKIF
+1 
-11 SKRLMNN
+11 MNKFLQKN
-18 YLNKH
+18 YL
-23 FFIISILCTIILF
+23 IVSILSTVILF
-36 LSSNYIIQKINVNLG
+36 LSFNFIIQKINFNLG
-51 IDFTSTKTFS
+51 VDFTSTKTFT
-61 LSEGTK
+61 LSSGTK
-67 RVINE
+67 RVIDE

-78 ISFIYSRNLSKNIPI
+78 ITFVYSRDLSKNIPI

-103 LLNRYADLSSNK
+103 LLNRYSDLASGK

-124 PYSEDEDYVN
+124 PYSDDEDYVN
-134 RYGIQGFPI
+134 RYGVQGFPI

-170 PSKAGSLEKQLTDI
+170 PSKAGTLEKQLTDI
-184 IYKLNRSKKP
+184 VYKLNRSKKP

-242 NIDLLIVYHPSDISK
+242 GIDLLIVYHPSDISDK
-257 ETEYGI
+257 TEYAV

-268 NGGKT
+268 NGGKS
-273 VIFLD
+273 VIFVD

-291 NLENILKT
+291 NLENVLKT
-299 LNINYND
+299 LNINYNS

-314 ATRLQTQQNISDN
+314 ATRLQTQQNITEN

-342 GQFINQNTDIGN
+342 GQFINQAEEIGD
-354 GLSLIRIIS
+354 GLSLIRLVS
-363 PGGLSKLN
+363 PGGLSPLN

-377 YTPLISS
+377 YTPIMSS
-384 SEVTMDLPMKDVLDP
+384 SEVTMDLPMKEVHDP
-399 IELINNFQ
+399 IKLINNFQ
-407 PTGISYDFGVKLSG
+407 PTGISYDFGVKL
-421 IASSSFND
+421 
-429 TELNGE
+429 NG
-435 GHIAKSEKDINV
+435 IAKSNFNDFEFKNDNHLEISSKNINV
-447 VLFSD
+447 VVFSD

-472 IETTSDNGSLIT
+472 IEATSDNGSLVT
-484 NVLDSLTGYDEF
+484 NVFDSMTGYDEF
-496 INLRNKETPFRPFVV
+496 IDLRNKEAPFRPFVV
-511 VQKLQAEAEQKY
+511 VQKLQAEAEQMY
-523 LGQEQQLQS
+523 LGQEQQLQA
-532 QLDEIL
+532 QLDNTL
-538 AKIQNLSAGRNGE
+538 NQIQNLSGGRDVE
-551 NVNLSEKQ
+551 SVNLSDKQ
-559 LIELSSFQMQVEQ
+559 LMELANFQLQVEN

-585 KDIDLLA
+585 KDIDRLA

-597 LNTFLIPILLII
+597 LNTFLIPVLLILL
-609 LMFIIPR
+609 MFFIPR
-616 QLGIKKRKN
+616 QLGIRKRK
-625 KS
+625 SR

>member
-1 MELFNNFKIF
+1 
-11 SKRLMNN
+11 MNKFLQKN
-18 YLNKH
+18 YL
-23 FFIISILCTIILF
+23 IVSILSTVILF
-36 LSSNYIIQKINVNLG
+36 LSFNFIIQKINFNLG
-51 IDFTSTKTFS
+51 VDFTSTKTFT
-61 LSEGTK
+61 LSSGTK
-67 RVINE
+67 RVIDE
-72 IEEPIK
+72 IEEPLK
-78 ISFIYSRNLSKNIPI
+78 ITFVYSRDLSKNIPI

-103 LLNRYADLSSNK
+103 LLNRYSDLASGK

-124 PYSEDEDYVN
+124 PYSDDEDYVN
-134 RYGIQGFPI
+134 RYGVQGFPI

-170 PSKAGSLEKQLTDI
+170 PSKAGTLEKQLTDI
-184 IYKLNRSKKP
+184 VYKLNRSKKP

-235 TDVESFE
+235 TDIESFE
-242 NIDLLIVYHPSDISK
+242 GIDLLIVYHPSDISDK
-257 ETEYGI
+257 TEYAV

-268 NGGKT
+268 NGGKS
-273 VIFLD
+273 VIFVD

-291 NLENILKT
+291 NLENVLKT
-299 LNINYND
+299 LNINYNS

-314 ATRLQTQQNISDN
+314 ATRLQTQQNITEN

-342 GQFINQNTDIGN
+342 GQFINQAEEIGD
-354 GLSLIRIIS
+354 GLSLIRLVS
-363 PGGLSKLN
+363 PGGLSPLN

-377 YTPLISS
+377 YTPIMSS
-384 SEVTMDLPMKDVLDP
+384 SEVTMDLPMKEVHDP
-399 IELINNFQ
+399 IKLINNFQ
-407 PTGISYDFGVKLSG
+407 PTGISYDFGVKLNG
-421 IASSSFND
+421 IAESNFND
-429 TELNGE
+429 FEFKNDNHLEISSKN
-435 GHIAKSEKDINV
+435 ISV
-447 VLFSD
+447 VVFSD

-472 IETTSDNGSLIT
+472 IEATSDNGSLVT
-484 NVLDSLTGYDEF
+484 NVFDSMTGYDEF
-496 INLRNKETPFRPFVV
+496 IDLRNKEAPFRPFVV
-511 VQKLQAEAEQKY
+511 VQKLQAEAEQMY
-523 LGQEQQLQS
+523 LGQEQQLQA
-532 QLDEIL
+532 QLDNTL
-538 AKIQNLSAGRNGE
+538 NQIQNLSGGRDVE
-551 NVNLSEKQ
+551 SVNLSDKQ
-559 LIELSSFQMQVEQ
+559 LMELANFQLQVEN

-585 KDIDLLA
+585 KDIDRLA

-597 LNTFLIPILLII
+597 LNTFLIPVLLILL
-609 LMFIIPR
+609 MFFIPR
-616 QLGIKKRKN
+616 QLGIRKRK
-625 KS
+625 SR

>member
-1 MELFNNFKIF
+1 
-11 SKRLMNN
+11 MNKFLQKN
-18 YLNKH
+18 YL
-23 FFIISILCTIILF
+23 IVSILSTVILF
-36 LSSNYIIQKINVNLG
+36 LSFNFIIQKINFNLG
-51 IDFTSTKTFS
+51 VDFTSTKTFT
-61 LSEGTK
+61 LSSGTK
-67 RVINE
+67 RVIDE

-78 ISFIYSRNLSKNIPI
+78 INFVYSRDLSKNIPI

-103 LLNRYADLSSNK
+103 LLNRYSDLALGK

-124 PYSEDEDYVN
+124 PYSDDEDYVN
-134 RYGIQGFPI
+134 RYGVQGFPI

-170 PSKAGSLEKQLTDI
+170 PSKAGTLEKQLTDI
-184 IYKLNRSKKP
+184 VYKLNRSKKP

-242 NIDLLIVYHPSDISK
+242 GIDLLIVYHPSDISDK
-257 ETEYGI
+257 TEYAV

-268 NGGKT
+268 NGGKS
-273 VIFLD
+273 VIFVD

-291 NLENILKT
+291 NLENVLKT
-299 LNINYND
+299 LNINYNS

-314 ATRLQTQQNISDN
+314 ATRLQTQQNITEN

-342 GQFINQNTDIGN
+342 GQFINQAEEIGD
-354 GLSLIRIIS
+354 GLSLIRLVS
-363 PGGLSKLN
+363 PGGLSPLN

-377 YTPLISS
+377 YTPIMSS
-384 SEVTMDLPMKDVLDP
+384 SEVTMDLPMKEVHDP
-399 IELINNFQ
+399 IKLINNFQ
-407 PTGISYDFGVKLSG
+407 PTGISYDFGVKL
-421 IASSSFND
+421 
-429 TELNGE
+429 NG
-435 GHIAKSEKDINV
+435 IAKSNFNDFEFKNDNHLETSTKNINV
-447 VLFSD
+447 VVFSD

-472 IETTSDNGSLIT
+472 IEATSDNGSLVT
-484 NVLDSLTGYDEF
+484 NVFDSMTGYDEF
-496 INLRNKETPFRPFVV
+496 IDLRNKEAPFRPFVV
-511 VQKLQAEAEQKY
+511 VQKLQAEAEQMY
-523 LGQEQQLQS
+523 LGQEQQLQA
-532 QLDEIL
+532 QLDNTL
-538 AKIQNLSAGRNGE
+538 NQIQNLSGGRDVE
-551 NVNLSEKQ
+551 SVNLSDKQ
-559 LIELSSFQMQVEQ
+559 LMELANFQLQVEN

-585 KDIDLLA
+585 KDIDRLA

-597 LNTFLIPILLII
+597 LNTFLIPVLLILL
-609 LMFIIPR
+609 MFFIPR
-616 QLGIKKRKN
+616 QLGIRKRK
-625 KS
+625 SR

>member
-1 MELFNNFKIF
+1 
-11 SKRLMNN
+11 MNKFLQKN
-18 YLNKH
+18 YL
-23 FFIISILCTIILF
+23 IVSILSTVILF
-36 LSSNYIIQKINVNLG
+36 LSFNFIIQKINFNLG
-51 IDFTSTKTFS
+51 VDFTSTKTFT
-61 LSEGTK
+61 LSSGTK
-67 RVINE
+67 RVIDE

-78 ISFIYSRNLSKNIPI
+78 INFVYSRDLSKNIPI

-103 LLNRYADLSSNK
+103 LLNRYSDLASGK

-124 PYSEDEDYVN
+124 PYSDDEDYVN
-134 RYGIQGFPI
+134 RYGVQGFPI

-170 PSKAGSLEKQLTDI
+170 PSKAGTLEKQLTDI
-184 IYKLNRSKKP
+184 VYKLNRSKKP

-235 TDVESFE
+235 TDMESFE
-242 NIDLLIVYHPSDISK
+242 GIDLLIVYHPSDISDK
-257 ETEYGI
+257 TEYAV

-268 NGGKT
+268 NGGKS
-273 VIFLD
+273 VIFVD

-291 NLENILKT
+291 NLENVLKT
-299 LNINYND
+299 LNINYNS

-314 ATRLQTQQNISDN
+314 ATRLQTQQNITEN

-342 GQFINQNTDIGN
+342 GQFINQAEEIGD
-354 GLSLIRIIS
+354 GLSLIRLVS
-363 PGGLSKLN
+363 PGGLSPLN

-377 YTPLISS
+377 YTPIMSS
-384 SEVTMDLPMKDVLDP
+384 SEVTMDLPMKEVHDP
-399 IELINNFQ
+399 IKLINNFQ
-407 PTGISYDFGVKLSG
+407 PTGISYDFGVKL
-421 IASSSFND
+421 
-429 TELNGE
+429 NG
-435 GHIAKSEKDINV
+435 IAKSNFNDFEFKNDNHLETSSKNINV
-447 VLFSD
+447 VVFSD

-472 IETTSDNGSLIT
+472 IEATSDNGSLVT
-484 NVLDSLTGYDEF
+484 NVFDSMTGYDEF
-496 INLRNKETPFRPFVV
+496 IDLRNKEAPFRPFVV
-511 VQKLQAEAEQKY
+511 VQKLQAEAEQMY
-523 LGQEQQLQS
+523 LGQEQQLQA
-532 QLDEIL
+532 QLDNTL
-538 AKIQNLSAGRNGE
+538 NQIQNLSGGRDVE
-551 NVNLSEKQ
+551 SVNLSDKQ
-559 LIELSSFQMQVEQ
+559 LMELANFQLQVEN

-585 KDIDLLA
+585 KDIDRLA
-592 NQINI
+592 NQISI
-597 LNTFLIPILLII
+597 LNTFLIPVLLILL
-609 LMFIIPR
+609 MFFIPR
-616 QLGIKKRKN
+616 QLGIRKRK
-625 KS
+625 SR

>member
-1 MELFNNFKIF
+1 
-11 SKRLMNN
+11 MNKFLQKN
-18 YLNKH
+18 YL
-23 FFIISILCTIILF
+23 IVSILSTVILF
-36 LSSNYIIQKINVNLG
+36 LSFNFIIQKINFNLG
-51 IDFTSTKTFS
+51 VDFTSTKTFT
-61 LSEGTK
+61 LSSGTK
-67 RVINE
+67 RVIDE

-78 ISFIYSRNLSKNIPI
+78 INFVYSRDLSKNIPI

-103 LLNRYADLSSNK
+103 LLNRYSDLASGK

-124 PYSEDEDYVN
+124 PYSDDEDYVN
-134 RYGIQGFPI
+134 RYGVQGFPI

-170 PSKAGSLEKQLTDI
+170 PSKAGTLEKQLTDI
-184 IYKLNRSKKP
+184 VYKLNRSKKP

-235 TDVESFE
+235 TDIESFE
-242 NIDLLIVYHPSDISK
+242 GIDLLIVYHPSDISDK
-257 ETEYGI
+257 TEYAV

-268 NGGKT
+268 NGGKS
-273 VIFLD
+273 VIFVD

-291 NLENILKT
+291 NLENVLKT
-299 LNINYND
+299 LNINYNS

-314 ATRLQTQQNISDN
+314 ATRLQTQQNITDN

-342 GQFINQNTDIGN
+342 GQFINQAEEIGD
-354 GLSLIRIIS
+354 GLSLIRLVS
-363 PGGLSKLN
+363 PGGLSPLN

-377 YTPLISS
+377 YTPIMSS
-384 SEVTMDLPMKDVLDP
+384 SEVTMDLPMKEVHDP
-399 IELINNFQ
+399 IKLINNFQ
-407 PTGISYDFGVKLSG
+407 PTGISYDFGVKL
-421 IASSSFND
+421 
-429 TELNGE
+429 NG
-435 GHIAKSEKDINV
+435 IAKSNFNDFEFKNDNHLEISSKNINV
-447 VLFSD
+447 VVFSD

-472 IETTSDNGSLIT
+472 IEATSDNGSLVT
-484 NVLDSLTGYDEF
+484 NVFDSMTGYDEF
-496 INLRNKETPFRPFVV
+496 IDLRNKEAPFRPFVV
-511 VQKLQAEAEQKY
+511 VQKLQAEAEQMY
-523 LGQEQQLQS
+523 LGQEQQLQA
-532 QLDEIL
+532 QLDNTL
-538 AKIQNLSAGRNGE
+538 NQIQNLSGGRDVE
-551 NVNLSEKQ
+551 SVNLSDKQ
-559 LIELSSFQMQVEQ
+559 LMELANFQLQVEN

-585 KDIDLLA
+585 KDIDRLA

-597 LNTFLIPILLII
+597 LNTFLIPVLLILL
-609 LMFIIPR
+609 MFFIPR
-616 QLGIKKRKN
+616 QLGIRKRK
-625 KS
+625 SR

>member
-1 MELFNNFKIF
+1 
-11 SKRLMNN
+11 MNKFLQKN
-18 YLNKH
+18 YL
-23 FFIISILCTIILF
+23 IISILSTVILF
-36 LSSNYIIQKINVNLG
+36 LSFNFIIQKINFNLG
-51 IDFTSTKTFS
+51 VDFTSTKTFT
-61 LSEGTK
+61 LSSGTK
-67 RVINE
+67 RVIDE

-78 ISFIYSRNLSKNIPI
+78 INFVYSRDLSKNIPI

-103 LLNRYADLSSNK
+103 LLNRYSDLASGK

-124 PYSEDEDYVN
+124 PYSDDEDYVN
-134 RYGIQGFPI
+134 RYGVQGFPI

-170 PSKAGSLEKQLTDI
+170 PSKAGTLEKQLTDI
-184 IYKLNRSKKP
+184 VYKLNRSKKP

-235 TDVESFE
+235 TDAESFE
-242 NIDLLIVYHPSDISK
+242 GIDLLIVYHPSDISDK
-257 ETEYGI
+257 TEYAV

-268 NGGKT
+268 NGGKS
-273 VIFLD
+273 VIFVD

-291 NLENILKT
+291 NLENVLKT
-299 LNINYND
+299 LNINYNS

-314 ATRLQTQQNISDN
+314 ATRLQTQQNITEN

-342 GQFINQNTDIGN
+342 GQYINQAEEIGD
-354 GLSLIRIIS
+354 GLSLIRLVS
-363 PGGLSKLN
+363 PGGLSPLN

-377 YTPLISS
+377 YTPIMSS
-384 SEVTMDLPMKDVLDP
+384 SEVTMDLPMKEVHDP
-399 IELINNFQ
+399 IKLINNFQ
-407 PTGISYDFGVKLSG
+407 PTGISYDFGVKL
-421 IASSSFND
+421 
-429 TELNGE
+429 NG
-435 GHIAKSEKDINV
+435 IAKSNFNDFEFKNDSHLETSSKNINV
-447 VLFSD
+447 VVFSD

-472 IETTSDNGSLIT
+472 IEATSDNGSLVT
-484 NVLDSLTGYDEF
+484 NVFDSMTGYDEF
-496 INLRNKETPFRPFVV
+496 IDLRNKEAPFRPFVV
-511 VQKLQAEAEQKY
+511 VQKLQAEAEQMY
-523 LGQEQQLQS
+523 LGQEQQLQA
-532 QLDEIL
+532 QLDNTL
-538 AKIQNLSAGRNGE
+538 NQIQNLSGGRDVE
-551 NVNLSEKQ
+551 SVNLSDKQ
-559 LIELSSFQMQVEQ
+559 LMELANFQLQVEN

-585 KDIDLLA
+585 KDIDRLA

-597 LNTFLIPILLII
+597 LNTFLIPVLLILL
-609 LMFIIPR
+609 MFFIPR
-616 QLGIKKRKN
+616 QLGIRKRK
-625 KS
+625 SR

>member
-1 MELFNNFKIF
+1 
-11 SKRLMNN
+11 MNKFLQKN
-18 YLNKH
+18 YL
-23 FFIISILCTIILF
+23 IVSILSTVILF
-36 LSSNYIIQKINVNLG
+36 LSFNFIIQKINFNLG
-51 IDFTSTKTFS
+51 VDFTSTKTFT
-61 LSEGTK
+61 LSSGTK
-67 RVINE
+67 RVIDE

-78 ISFIYSRNLSKNIPI
+78 INFVYSRDLSKNIPI

-103 LLNRYADLSSNK
+103 LLNRYSDLASGK

-124 PYSEDEDYVN
+124 PYSDDEDYVN
-134 RYGIQGFPI
+134 RYGVQGFPI

-170 PSKAGSLEKQLTDI
+170 PSKAGTLEKQLTDI
-184 IYKLNRSKKP
+184 VYKLNRSKKP

-235 TDVESFE
+235 TDIESFE
-242 NIDLLIVYHPSDISK
+242 GIDLLIVYHPSDISDK
-257 ETEYGI
+257 TEYAV

-268 NGGKT
+268 NGGKS
-273 VIFLD
+273 VIFVD

-291 NLENILKT
+291 NLENVLKT
-299 LNINYND
+299 LNINYNS

-314 ATRLQTQQNISDN
+314 ATRLQTQQNITDN

-342 GQFINQNTDIGN
+342 GQFINQAEEIGD
-354 GLSLIRIIS
+354 GLSLIRLVS
-363 PGGLSKLN
+363 PGGLSPLN

-377 YTPLISS
+377 YTPIMSS
-384 SEVTMDLPMKDVLDP
+384 SEVTMDLPMKEVHDP
-399 IELINNFQ
+399 IKLINNFQ
-407 PTGISYDFGVKLSG
+407 PTGISYDFGVKL
-421 IASSSFND
+421 
-429 TELNGE
+429 NG
-435 GHIAKSEKDINV
+435 IAKSNFNDFEFKNDNHLETSSKNINV
-447 VLFSD
+447 VVFSD

-472 IETTSDNGSLIT
+472 IEATSDNGSLVT
-484 NVLDSLTGYDEF
+484 NVFDSMTGYDEF
-496 INLRNKETPFRPFVV
+496 IDLRNKEAPFRPFVV
-511 VQKLQAEAEQKY
+511 VQKLQAEAEQMY
-523 LGQEQQLQS
+523 LGQEQQLQA
-532 QLDEIL
+532 QLDNTL
-538 AKIQNLSAGRNGE
+538 NQIQNLSGGRDVE
-551 NVNLSEKQ
+551 SVNLSDKQ
-559 LIELSSFQMQVEQ
+559 LMELANFQLQVEN

-585 KDIDLLA
+585 KDIDRLA

-597 LNTFLIPILLII
+597 LNTFLIPVLLILL
-609 LMFIIPR
+609 MFFIPR
-616 QLGIKKRKN
+616 QLGIRKRK
-625 KS
+625 SR